1 MSVRAACFWASA
13 GGAAWTL
20 AGYPLFLLLLPARP
34 WRRDEA
40 TPRVT
45 VIVPAFR
52 EREALRRKL
61 EALRELDYP
70 RERLETIV
78 AIDEDE
84 ELVGVARAAY
94 PDAIVT
100 FSAERSGKV
109 GGLNRALAQASGD
122 VVLMTDANNV
132 LDRGSVRAA
141 VAHFADDAV
150 WAVAGRRGEV
160 ASAYDR
166 YEDLLRRLETRSGCV
181 AAMSGEFMAV
191 RRERLPDV
199 FPEDVVNDDFW
210 LLCRIVREGGR
221 VVYEAAAASTEEALD
236 SAADE
241 LARRSRIGAGRAML
255 VSELHGLPRDFAVRI
270 ASHKLARLA
279 LPFLLAGALLSSASL
294 ASRRPYALIAAAQAS
309 VYGLGAA
316 SAAGIEPPGPAGR
329 LARAARQFVVG
340 NVAVGVGVVRAARGR
355 QSTKWQA
362 VR

>member
-1 MSVRAACFWASA
+1 MSVRAACFWGSA
-13 GGAAWTL
+13 AGAAWTL
-20 AGYPLFLLLLPARP
+20 AGYPLFLMLLPARP
-34 WRRDEA
+34 WRRGDA

-61 EALRELDYP
+61 EALREIDYP
-70 RERLETIV
+70 RERLEVIV

-84 ELVGVARAAY
+84 GLVEVTRAASSDAVVSFS
-94 PDAIVT
+94 PD
-100 FSAERSGKV
+100 RGGKV
-109 GGLNRALAQASGD
+109 GGLNRALVQATGS

-132 LDRGSVRAA
+132 LERGSIRAA
-141 VAHFADDAV
+141 VAHFADESV

-166 YEDLLRRLETRSGCV
+166 YEDLIRRLEARSGCV

-191 RRERLPDV
+191 RRERLPDA
-199 FPEDVVNDDFW
+199 FPDDVVNDDFW
-210 LLCRIVREGGR
+210 LLCRIVRAGGR
-221 VVYEAAAASTEEALD
+221 VVYEPAAASTEEALD

-255 VSELHGLPRDFAVRI
+255 VSELAGLPPGFALRVG
-270 ASHKLARLA
+270 SHKLARLA
-279 LPFLLAGALLSSASL
+279 LPFLLIGALASSASL
-294 ASRRPYALIAAAQAS
+294 ARSRPYRLLALLQAS
-309 VYGLGAA
+309 IYALGGA
-316 SAAGIEPPGPAGR
+316 SAAGFEPPGPAGR

-340 NVAVGVGVVRAARGR
+340 NAAIAVGVVRAARGR